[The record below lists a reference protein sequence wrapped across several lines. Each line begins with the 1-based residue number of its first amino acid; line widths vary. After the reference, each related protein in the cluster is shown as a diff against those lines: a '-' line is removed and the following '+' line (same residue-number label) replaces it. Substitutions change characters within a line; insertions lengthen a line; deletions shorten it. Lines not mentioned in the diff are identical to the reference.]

1 MGTFLLLFFNE
12 FGMHLKLYVL
22 NFEKRAENIQ
32 EMRREIEKLQERI
45 VQLEKS

>member
-1 MGTFLLLFFNE
+1 
-12 FGMHLKLYVL
+12 MHLKLYVL